1 MADKLKN
8 LMGLLPVKYQVTF
21 ATVAAGGLSV
31 PVGMNSVAALAP
43 TANAWLEVV
52 NVTGA
57 GRCKGVILTTPAPSG
72 APHIMR
78 LRVTLDGVAYD
89 AQVALGSSGYAYI
102 YLAEMAVGADLVL
115 LADRRFSQSLKI
127 EVRRDNSFVPAMTL
141 LYNYEL
147 EVV

>member
-21 ATVAAGGLSV
+21 ATIAAGGLAV
-31 PVGMNSVAALAP
+31 PAGMNSVAALAP
-43 TANAWLEVV
+43 AANAWLEVV

-57 GRCKGVILTTPAPSG
+57 GRCKGVILTTPAPG
-72 APHIMR
+72 GVPYIMR

-89 AQVALGSSGYAYI
+89 AQVVLGSSGYAYI
-102 YLAEMAVGADLVL
+102 YLAEMAVGSDLGL
-115 LADRRFSQSLKI
+115 LADRRFAQGLKI
-127 EVRRDNSFVPAMTL
+127 EVRRDNALIPAMTL